1 MIEFPF
7 HKQDEHMQA
16 FRNAWQLKL
25 DELQTA
31 FSLGERIVLERG
43 NTRMKWSLLL
53 TSMFLQVSH

>member
-25 DELQTA
+25 AELQTA

-43 NTRMKWSLLL
+43 NTRIN
-53 TSMFLQVSH
+53 